1 MFNVVDFKFEDFEN
15 GYLDE
20 IYKSLGDYMKLS
32 LMDDVQRKFINGIIK
47 KFKPKKILEVGISAG
62 VNSAIILNIIKDMK
76 NTNLYS
82 IDIMDKWHADNTK
95 LSGFVAEEKCK
106 NLMNKWKLYTGNVAA
121 KFMDEIGNNIDLVL
135 LDTAHVNP
143 GEFLDFLMIKPYLSK
158 NAIIIIHD
166 IQLHNIDTHYDSTCG
181 LLYACLHGEKFYP
194 KMDED
199 YNEKFGFANIGA
211 VILNENIDNYIESI
225 FFLLTLPWKYVPI
238 TEYNEIIINSLTKHY
253 DEKLVNIY
261 KKLREYNI
269 YRLNHRYEAITIIK
283 DKINEINNILKDYE

>member
-32 LMDDVQRKFINGIIK
+32 LMDDVQRKFINGIIR

-62 VNSAIILNIIKDMK
+62 VNSAIILNIIKDME

-166 IQLHNIDTHYDSTCG
+166 IQLHNTDNHYDSTCG
-181 LLYACLHGEKFYP
+181 LSYACLHGEKFYP
-194 KMDED
+194 KMDGD

-211 VILNENIDNYIESI
+211 VILDENIDNYIESI

-238 TEYNEIIINSLTKHY
+238 TEHNEIIIDNLIKHY

-283 DKINEINNILKDYE
+283 NKINEINNILKDYE